1 MKTLLLKFVDK
12 LHLYPLFNR
21 YTRNTATIFML
32 HGIDADDD
40 HHEGG
45 ISPGLLRRYFDYLK
59 KHRYRVV
66 SLASYIKALLN
77 HEDTYKAVIFSVD
90 DGYRDFYLNAFPVFR
105 EYGYPA
111 TIFITSDFIEK
122 KLFFWWDT
130 IEYAI
135 NSTTAK
141 EIDLRFMGRGK
152 VPLNDARQRAEMIGA
167 VTRHCKTL
175 TNKEKLN
182 LVRGLVAQLEV
193 DISDQP
199 SGKYEPLSWDEIKI
213 MQQHGIDFHPHTK
226 THPIISSVPVAEQRE
241 EVTISKRVIES
252 RLDTIADIF
261 CYPNGQWNDFTE
273 DTIAE
278 LKAAGYIAAV
288 MGVDGFD
295 NTKADTDMF
304 RVKRFGIPYEPELFK
319 QYICGLEF
327 LKRRFLG

>member
-1 MKTLLLKFVDK
+1 MKTLLLKVIDG
-12 LHLYPLFNR
+12 LRLYPLFNK
-21 YTRNTATIFML
+21 YTKNTATIFML
-32 HGIDADDD
+32 HSIAADDN
-40 HHEGG
+40 HHQDG

-66 SLASYIKALLN
+66 PLANYIKALLN
-77 HEDTYKAVIFSVD
+77 HEDTYKTVVFSVD

-105 EYGYPA
+105 EFGYPA

-135 NSTTAK
+135 NSTSAK
-141 EIDLRFMGRGK
+141 EIDLQFMGRGRAPI
-152 VPLNDARQRAEMIGA
+152 VDANQKNEIIGV

-175 TNKEKLN
+175 INKDKLN
-182 LVRGLVAQLEV
+182 LVKGLVVQLKV
-193 DISDQP
+193 DISNQP
-199 SGKYEPLSWDEIKI
+199 GGKYEPLSWNEIKL

-226 THPIISSVPVAEQRE
+226 THPIISSVPVAEQKE
-241 EVTISKRVIES
+241 EVTVSKKVIEEK
-252 RLDTIADIF
+252 TGATADIF
-261 CYPNGQWNDFTE
+261 CYPNGQWGDFTE
-273 DTIAE
+273 ETIME

-295 NTKADTDMF
+295 NTKSDTDMF
-304 RVKRFGIPYEPELFK
+304 RIKRFGIPYEPELFK

-327 LKRRFLG
+327 FKRRFLG